1 MHLSALFIRRP
12 VATTLLSLALLLAGS
27 VAYSVLPVASLP
39 DVDFP
44 VIGASAGLPGASPE
58 TMASAVATPLE
69 RQFGRIAGVNQMTS
83 SSSLGSASVTLQFDI
98 DRNIDAAARDV
109 QAAINAARSQLPSYL
124 PQNPSY
130 RKANPAEAPILILT
144 LTSDVVPKPQIYDI
158 ADSILAQKISQ
169 IQGVGQCFVGGSAQ
183 PAVRVELNPMQL
195 GNNGVGLD
203 AVRTALANANANR
216 PKGAFQDATNRWQ
229 IDDDD
234 QIFKASDYAP
244 IIAGYN
250 KTTGAPVR
258 VGDLGTVTNAVS
270 DIHTMG
276 VSGINPDKGPPGK
289 LKDAILIIVFKIPG
303 ANVIDAVDKVLAE
316 LPHLQAEI
324 PPTIK
329 IDVAVDRTTTIR
341 ASVHDVEI
349 SLIIS
354 VLLVVLVVFLFL
366 REVWATVI
374 PSVAVP
380 LSLVGTFGVMY
391 LLGYSVDNL
400 SLMAL
405 TISTGFVV
413 DDAIVV
419 IENITRY
426 LEVGMSPY
434 EAAMKGSREIGFTV
448 LSMSTSL
455 IAVFIPIL
463 LMGGIVGKL
472 FREFAVTLS
481 VAIAVSLLV
490 SLTTTPMLCAQFLKS
505 RDETRHGRLY
515 RMSERGFQWMHDE
528 YAMGLRWVL
537 RHQWLILFVAVGT
550 AVLNVVLFMVVPKGF
565 FPQQDTGRLGGRTR
579 AAQDISFTAMSE
591 KQRTLAQM
599 VMEDPAIGSVTAF
612 VGGNGPG
619 GGSSNVGNMFIALK
633 PLNQRPS
640 HVTADAVVNRLRRK
654 LTSVPGATLFLQSQ
668 QDIQIGGRGSDAQYQ
683 YTLSDENIQELN
695 TWAPQLQAR
704 MRSMPELRDVSTDQ
718 QDQGLAATLVIDRDT
733 AARLGITTAAIDQV
747 LYDAFGQREVSTMYT
762 GLNQYFVVMEVDP
775 KYQLSPDALNG
786 IYIKASNVVGS
797 TTATPNT
804 GTTTAT
810 PTAASGGGAAAAVAA
825 PAVPAAP
832 AANLSNGGASNLG
845 TTSAPGTSTS
855 PFSVAAPV
863 VSTTF
868 GAAGTPSTLTSVAP
882 TTSGSSSSPAGSA
895 PATITFTPPGN
906 TVVPPITLPTNAPV
920 TAQASTAI
928 VSAVGSATAAAGG
941 GAATAAAAPT
951 PSTGGAMVPLS
962 AIAHYERQ
970 RTSLQV
976 NHQGQYP
983 AVTLTFNLAPNVA
996 LGDAVTALQ
1005 KAEADMGMPS
1015 AVHATFQGTAQAFQQ
1030 SLSSEPWLIL
1040 AALVAVYI
1048 VLGILY
1054 ESLIHP
1060 LTILSTLPPAGV
1072 GAIMAL
1078 LITGTDLSI
1087 IALIG
1092 IILLI
1097 GIVKK
1102 NAIMMIDF
1110 ALQAERDQGLP
1121 PEEAITQACLLRF
1134 RPIMMT
1140 TLAAMFGGLPL
1151 AIGMGTGSE
1160 LRQPLGITI
1169 VGGLIV
1175 SQMLTLFTTPVVYL
1189 FFDRLQ
1195 WRVMKL
1201 RKIGSELEE
1210 APGD

>member
-1 MHLSALFIRRP
+1 MHLSAPFIQRP
-12 VATTLLSLALLLAGS
+12 VATSLLSLALLLAGS
-27 VAYSVLPVASLP
+27 VAYSLLPVASLP

-44 VIGASAGLPGASPE
+44 VIGVSAGLPGASPE

-83 SSSLGSASVTLQFDI
+83 SSSLGSASVTMQFDLS
-98 DRNIDAAARDV
+98 RNIDAAARDV
-109 QAAINAARSQLPSYL
+109 QASINAARSQLPSYL

-130 RKANPAEAPILILT
+130 RKANPADAPILILT
-144 LTSDVVPKPQIYDI
+144 LTSDVVKKPEIYDM

-169 IQGVGQCFVGGSAQ
+169 IQGVGQVFVGGTSQ

-195 GNNGVGLD
+195 ANNGVGLE

-216 PKGAFQDATNRWQ
+216 PKGAFQDPDHRWA
-229 IDDDD
+229 IDDND

-250 KTTGAPVR
+250 PQTGAAVR
-258 VGDLGTVTNAVS
+258 VSDLGTVTDSVA
-270 DIHTMG
+270 DLHTAG
-276 VSGINPDKGPPGK
+276 VGGINPPNGSHAE
-289 LKDAILIIVFKIPG
+289 LKSAVLLVIFKMPG
-303 ANVIDAVDKVLAE
+303 ANVISTVDSVLNE
-316 LPHLQAEI
+316 LPRLQSEI

-354 VLLVVLVVFLFL
+354 VVLVVLVVFLFL
-366 REVWATVI
+366 REVWATII

-391 LLGYSVDNL
+391 MLGYSIDNL

-426 LEVGMSPY
+426 LEMGEKPFD
-434 EAAMKGSREIGFTV
+434 AAMKGSREIGFTV

-490 SLTTTPMLCAQFLKS
+490 SLTTTPMLCARFLKS
-505 RDETRHGRLY
+505 HDKSRHGRIY
-515 RMSERGFQWMHDE
+515 RATENAFNWLHGE
-528 YAMGLRWVL
+528 YALTLKWVL
-537 RHQWLILFVAVGT
+537 RHQWLMLIIVFGT
-550 AVLNVVLFMVVPKGF
+550 VVLNGFLFFIVPKGF
-565 FPQQDTGRLGGRTR
+565 FPQQDTGRLGGSTR
-579 AAQDISFTAMSE
+579 AAQDISFDAMRL
-591 KQRTLAQM
+591 KQRDLAQI
-599 VMEDPAIGSVTAF
+599 VMDDPAVMSVTAF

-619 GGSSNVGNMFIALK
+619 GGGTNVGRMFISLK
-633 PLNQRPS
+633 PPSQRK
-640 HVTADAVVNRLRRK
+640 DANGKLVSGDMVVNRLRNK
-654 LTSVPGATLFLQSQ
+654 LTSVPGATLFLQVQ
-668 QDIQIGGRGSDAQYQ
+668 QELQIGGRGSDAQYQ
-683 YTLSDENIQELN
+683 YTLSDENLNELN
-695 TWAPQLQAR
+695 TWAPQLLAR
-704 MRSMPELRDVSTDQ
+704 MRGMPELRDASTDQ
-718 QDQGLAATLVIDRDT
+718 QNQGLAANLVIDRDS
-733 AARLGITTAAIDQV
+733 ASRLGITATAIDNV

-775 KYQLSPDALNG
+775 QYQLSPDALND
-786 IYIKASNVVGS
+786 IYIKASTVQGA
-797 TTATPNT
+797 TTSMPATV
-804 GTTTAT
+804 
-810 PTAASGGGAAAAVAA
+810 TAA
-825 PAVPAAP
+825 
-832 AANLSNGGASNLG
+832 
-845 TTSAPGTSTS
+845 
-855 PFSVAAPV
+855 
-863 VSTTF
+863 
-868 GAAGTPSTLTSVAP
+868 
-882 TTSGSSSSPAGSA
+882 
-895 PATITFTPPGN
+895 
-906 TVVPPITLPTNAPV
+906 
-920 TAQASTAI
+920 
-928 VSAVGSATAAAGG
+928 
-941 GAATAAAAPT
+941 AATAAAPGAAPAVSALTSTSGAAAIFPTLAGNLAVTSTTTSTASSSLAAAPSVPTTGTAAQVDPVLGGTLTGMTSSALGATSSTSLASAAT
-951 PSTGGAMVPLS
+951 PAAAATTATSGAMVPLS
-962 AIAHYERQ
+962 AIAHYESQ
-970 RTSLQV
+970 RTSLAV

-983 AVTLTFNLAPNVA
+983 AVTLTFNLAPNVS
-996 LGDAVTALQ
+996 LGQAVTALESAQ
-1005 KAEADMGMPS
+1005 RDMGMPS
-1015 AVHATFQGTAQAFQQ
+1015 AIHASFQGTAQAFQD
-1030 SLSSEPWLIL
+1030 SMKSEPFLIL

-1072 GAIMAL
+1072 GAILAL
-1078 LITGTDLSI
+1078 LLTGTDLSI

-1092 IILLI
+1092 ILLLI

-1121 PEEAITQACLLRF
+1121 PVEAIYQACLLRF

-1140 TLAAMFGGLPL
+1140 TMAAMFGGLPL
-1151 AIGMGTGSE
+1151 AIGMGVGSE

-1175 SQMLTLFTTPVVYL
+1175 SQALTLLTTPVVYL
-1189 FFDRLQ
+1189 FFDKLQ
-1195 WRVMKL
+1195 WKVMRL
-1201 RKIGSELEE
+1201 HKIGSELEGHGVQ
-1210 APGD
+1210 AD